1 MKLAAFL
8 LALPALAWFVGV
20 NTIGEIILALAGG
33 FILLARWASQSI
45 PRAIVFVALLCA
57 SPVVI
62 AIVMG
67 FTIAAL
73 EATHPAKVQRASG

>member
-1 MKLAAFL
+1 MN
-8 LALPALAWFVGV
+8 PIGV
-20 NTIGEIILALAGG
+20 IILALAGG

-62 AIVMG
+62 AMVMG
-67 FTIAAL
+67 LTIGAL
-73 EATHPAKVQRASG
+73 EATHPAKVQRPSR